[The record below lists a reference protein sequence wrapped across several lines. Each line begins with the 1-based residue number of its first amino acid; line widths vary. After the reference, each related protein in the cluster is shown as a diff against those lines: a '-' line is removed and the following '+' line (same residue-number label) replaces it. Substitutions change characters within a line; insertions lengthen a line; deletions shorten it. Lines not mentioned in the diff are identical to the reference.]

1 MPNQKRVIYGPGFA
15 LQSGL
20 SPLVMGILN
29 VTPDSF
35 SDGDEHFTP
44 STAIEH
50 ALKMVNAGADVIDIG
65 GESSRPGSSGV
76 SLDEELGRV
85 IPVIESLAKRLSV
98 PLSIDTRHA
107 SVATA
112 AIEAGCTMVN
122 DITACSDP
130 DMIDVL
136 KISKVPVV
144 LMHMKGQ
151 PESMQTNPTYED
163 VVGEVTSFLVERAD
177 LLERSGIE
185 GDKIIIDPGIGFGK
199 RFQDNLDLLRAIEFF
214 RDTGYAILV
223 GGSRKSF
230 LGELLDAAPN
240 ERLAGSLAVAAWC
253 HRAGVEVIRV
263 HDVKETVE
271 LFRVLNA
278 IEYEND
284 VTTDR

>member
-1 MPNQKRVIYGPGFA
+1 
-15 LQSGL
+15 
-20 SPLVMGILN
+20 MGILN